1 MNNNLKDTSMQTLND
16 NPKIT
21 RLLIAVT
28 AVESLVLLVAGVG
41 LLLFPS
47 IIRLFWPW
55 ELPPFNA
62 LLLGA
67 IYSA

>member
-1 MNNNLKDTSMQTLND
+1 MQTLND

-21 RLLIAVT
+21 RLLFTVT

-47 IIRLFWPW
+47 VLRPM
-55 ELPPFNA
+55 
-62 LLLGA
+62 
-67 IYSA
+67 